1 MHEGRCVP
9 CSTVPSCRAS
19 RSPLLRLGC
28 SLLLLG
34 GVYRLLHRLWCCR
47 GPRHGCS
54 ADLRVARVL
63 RVVFWNRRVG
73 EGAVMG
79 LVMHP
84 ATSASCVPLT
94 VPVSSIGIVLITVAS
109 LAVLMVVTGE
119 AVVVFETALTW
130 GVRLLTF
137 LAEVVCLVALPCC
150 VSVWVSVR
158 VVLTQVVFNVQ
169 STVFVVGH
177 FALLFVVLQLVP
189 LSRCQVGC

>member
-1 MHEGRCVP
+1 
-9 CSTVPSCRAS
+9 
-19 RSPLLRLGC
+19 
-28 SLLLLG
+28 
-34 GVYRLLHRLWCCR
+34 
-47 GPRHGCS
+47 
-54 ADLRVARVL
+54 
-63 RVVFWNRRVG
+63 
-73 EGAVMG
+73 MG